1 MTSPRSKHWK
11 PIDDKTGFSVDDNFQ
26 PFEQKLDMF
35 CRTQWDEE
43 VASDKSD
50 RFFQGYS
57 MPFARTRS
65 SDGFDQRD
73 YALRNASWHVTNVLR
88 DLNKDNDRKEGFFDH
103 FSIHEE
109 GAEKPYEFD
118 TAEQATSELKKV
130 ASLCGADLFGVC
142 AYDER
147 WMYDG
152 VFSSKTHDSK
162 PSGIPDDLPHVIV
175 TGEAM
180 DEGLTKTVPSA
191 LSGAAT
197 GMGYS
202 YDSVTLLTL
211 AQYIRNLGYRAY
223 ATMNDSALAIPLA
236 AQAGLGEVG
245 RHSLLITEEFGPRL
259 RLGKIFTDMPL
270 INNDPNNW
278 GVKQFC
284 EICDRCAKA
293 CPPKALPFDSPSDK
307 VYNKSN
313 IIGIAKWSTDAEKCF
328 TFWAN
333 QNSDCSIC
341 IRVCPFN
348 RDYTRWYNRA
358 WRRLASGPLRSLAL
372 WLDDRFSNRARA
384 KSSSWWAS
392 SR

>member
-1 MTSPRSKHWK
+1 MTSPHSKHWK
-11 PIDDKTGFSVDDNFQ
+11 PIDDKTGFSIDDNFER
-26 PFEQKLDMF
+26 FDQKLDMF

-43 VASDKSD
+43 VTSEKSD

-57 MPFARTRS
+57 MPFAKTRS

-88 DLNKDNDRKEGFFDH
+88 DLNKDFDRKEGFFDH

-109 GAEKPYEFD
+109 GAEQAYEFES
-118 TAEQATSELKKV
+118 AEQATAELNKV
-130 ASLCGADLFGVC
+130 ATLCGADLFGVC

-152 VFSSKTHDSK
+152 VFSSETHNSK
-162 PSGIPDDLPHVIV
+162 PSGIPNDLPHVIV
-175 TGEAM
+175 TGESM

-202 YDSVTLLTL
+202 NDSVTLLTL
-211 AQYIRNLGYRAY
+211 AQYIRNLGYRAF

-270 INNDPNNW
+270 VNSEPKNW

-284 EICDRCAKA
+284 DICDRCAKA
-293 CPPKALPFDSPSDK
+293 CPPKALPFDAPSDAIH
-307 VYNKSN
+307 NKSN
-313 IIGIAKWSTDAEKCF
+313 IIGIAKWTTDAEKCF

-348 RDYTRWYNRA
+348 RDYTRWHNRL
-358 WRRLASGPLRSLAL
+358 WRKLASSSLRAIAL
-372 WLDDRFSNRARA
+372 WLDDRFTNRSRAR
-384 KSSSWWAS
+384 SSSWWAS
-392 SR
+392 TR